1 VIKGGVLANLA
12 ATGLDQVIT
21 AIRHGLKRLQYR
33 PEVIDGCLAATGLTT
48 PAINH

>member
-1 VIKGGVLANLA
+1 VIKGEVLANLA
-12 ATGLDQVIT
+12 ATGLDHVIT

-33 PEVIDGCLAATGLTT
+33 PEVIDGCLAATGLTI